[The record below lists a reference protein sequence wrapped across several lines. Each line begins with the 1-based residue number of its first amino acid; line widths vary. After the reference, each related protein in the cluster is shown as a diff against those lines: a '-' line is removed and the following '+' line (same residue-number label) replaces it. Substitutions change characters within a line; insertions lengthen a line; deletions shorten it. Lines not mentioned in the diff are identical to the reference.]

1 MPSWCRYSFSSASL
15 RMQHFLTQ
23 GASQCACVNSS
34 FPLLKG
40 AAACRDPS
48 LRLSALQL
56 TERLLADSSRAAALC
71 GPPAA
76 ALAQKAILP
85 ALVWR
90 AGKTAAAVRF
100 AAVAALASML
110 QQQLLRQAELAGL
123 LGEGRLLPG
132 LVQASVPRTTTRHS
146 ALALHLG
153 LGMC

>member
-1 MPSWCRYSFSSASL
+1 
-15 RMQHFLTQ
+15 MQFFLTQ
-23 GASQCACVNSS
+23 GASQCACASS
-34 FPLLKG
+34 TFPLLKG
-40 AAACRDPS
+40 PTACRDPS

-71 GPPAA
+71 GAPAA
-76 ALAQKAILP
+76 ALAQTAILP

-132 LVQASVPRTTTRHS
+132 LVQASTPCTTIQHS
-146 ALALHLG
+146 ALALHLS
-153 LGMC
+153 LGTC

>member
-1 MPSWCRYSFSSASL
+1 M
-15 RMQHFLTQ
+15 
-23 GASQCACVNSS
+23 NSTS
-34 FPLLKG
+34 PLLKG
-40 AAACRDPS
+40 AATCRDPS

-56 TERLLADSSRAAALC
+56 TERVLADSSRAVALR
-71 GPPAA
+71 GAPTA

-110 QQQLLRQAELAGL
+110 QQQRLGQAGLAGL

-132 LVQASVPRTTTRHS
+132 LLQASVLCSITRRS
-146 ALALHLG
+146 TLALHLG
-153 LGMC
+153 LGTC